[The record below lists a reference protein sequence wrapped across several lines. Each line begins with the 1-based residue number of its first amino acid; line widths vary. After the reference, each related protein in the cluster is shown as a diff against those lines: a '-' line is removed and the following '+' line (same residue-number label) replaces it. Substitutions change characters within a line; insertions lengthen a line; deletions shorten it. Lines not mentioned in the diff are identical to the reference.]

1 MPEWLTARP
10 LSATLV
16 VPGTERTREHP
27 EQPSAPKLLG
37 DASHPLRPRTQR
49 EPDQAEVL
57 KVSGRA
63 MANAPSNMD
72 RPGTSQL
79 RRRAAALSPPG
90 VMPSVFPAPMSSLL
104 TGEKSGAVVPLGAT
118 QPRGGM
124 HPIHHSLAAE
134 VLRTPV
140 DPGFSERLDAAKEAF
155 DAAARQHRATP
166 GEDAHAALRAAAA
179 DLDAVLSS
187 AQLRNLAAAARM
199 HTATRVRLDFA
210 VGELD
215 RIDQR
220 LGAAGPGHP
229 ALGEVNRQRP
239 AVQAAADGARQIQQR
254 HDEALNAAEHRLV
267 ALMLAHPPGF
277 KATEPAPAL
286 TDQLQALAHR
296 LPDQPLKE
304 AMSRSSM
311 VEAASRMLAHVT
323 AGDTTRA
330 ADALRA
336 LMSRPTLTWMS
347 AHAGDGP
354 EQAES
359 DVKALFRLMSGVHRG
374 TEVLMLAARDQATI
388 AEVTPQSLDV
398 RAFWR
403 ADRAQQQESS
413 APVRAWLDGAKRAAM
428 ASAESGTD
436 AVTGQRDLAALRA
449 VRMGFVSNAPESHYG
464 RVNKRLTKLVTQ
476 WIDRAQAPE
485 AGFASRVQQMLG
497 LGGAPAPD
505 VEQGVTRRRQD
516 LDPPSL
522 NPLGKKTPLRAGVLE
537 RLDTVGASVG
547 VRTPSVQVRE
557 HLGAAADMLEQAGAQ
572 LIDQALAR
580 QEAPAPEAAI
590 GHALGAFMKANPGLS
605 PAHTPTSAEMA
616 SIQALARARAGEAP
630 QGAPLPMPPAEPL
643 LAMAARAASALQDV
657 AARSPQSAARDETQT
672 DALVAGASERLSA
685 ARQLL
690 SPAADGRQ
698 RFVDDLCAKLDGWDL
713 RTRLRAADGAV
724 AGAGLLSNMSISTPS
739 AGHPLITPVASA
751 QVRREAFLDIFH
763 PMQGLQITAGS
774 IRQAGGELGLSAG
787 PTFKLAEDVL
797 GLRLSGGLKGGYS
810 STQVDGAIMRIR
822 REPGRLPEMIEN
834 LKNVVRDLARWETL
848 RDERGQPFDDAVSAL
863 LARNGKLII
872 SDMTQDSSSSVLEM
886 SASAGL
892 SVGDPRPGRRNATFG
907 PNASVQLSTE
917 RQQQLYADHSGSVRV
932 LNEQVSIAHHKFR
945 ASASL
950 TANVGDPNNYPRP
963 PHAQHAEPAH
973 APAHAPSHAPAPSPA
988 AAPQGG
994 TEITGVKGPML
1005 LSGTREFGQSYE
1017 KVSVTVLDF
1026 AGTIDADHDRFYN
1039 SPQPLMAEVELNRE
1053 QWIQRYLETLSGWT
1067 EEQKQTQGR
1076 DLAHR
1081 DLDRFLEQAQGLQ
1094 GSNFAHYNIHDT
1106 MMPQASGHF
1115 ETLYMLQDVA
1125 SATGNDAMAQS
1136 VKADR
1141 DQLLSEPSTW
1151 RRSTMNLFERG
1162 RSSAID
1168 GINVVVKAGRTQ
1180 GADAQLQIAE
1190 YPSRNPAPP
1199 PGA

>member
-1 MPEWLTARP
+1 MPEWLNARP

-27 EQPSAPKLLG
+27 EQPAAPKLLG
-37 DASHPLRPRTQR
+37 DADHPLRSRAQR

-63 MANAPSNMD
+63 MADAPSNMD
-72 RPGTSQL
+72 RPGSSKL
-79 RRRAAALSPPG
+79 RRRVAAHSPAG
-90 VMPSVFPAPMSSLL
+90 LIPSAFPAPMPSFL
-104 TGEKSGAVVPLGAT
+104 TGEKNGTPVPLGAH
-118 QPRGGM
+118 QSSGGM
-124 HPIHHSLAAE
+124 PPVHHSRAAE
-134 VLRTPV
+134 VRRTPV
-140 DPGFSERLDAAKEAF
+140 DPGFSERLDAAKDAF
-155 DAAARQHRATP
+155 DAAAHEHQAAP
-166 GEDAHAALRAAAA
+166 GGDTHDALRAAAA

-187 AQLRNLAAAARM
+187 AQLRNLGAAARM

-215 RIDQR
+215 RIDQQ
-220 LGAAGPGHP
+220 LGAAGPGHRP
-229 ALGEVNRQRP
+229 ALEEVERQRP
-239 AVQAAADGARQIQQR
+239 AMQAAAEGAQQIQEY
-254 HDEALNAAEHRLV
+254 HDAALNAAEHRLV
-267 ALMLAHPPGF
+267 ALMQAHPPGF
-277 KATEPAPAL
+277 MATEPTPAL
-286 TDQLQALAHR
+286 TAQLRALAHR
-296 LPDQPLKE
+296 LPNQPLKE

-311 VEAASRMLAHVT
+311 VEATSRMLAHVT
-323 AGDTTRA
+323 GGDAARG

-336 LMSRPTLTWMS
+336 LMDAPTLSWMS
-347 AHAGDGP
+347 TAGNDGAA
-354 EQAES
+354 QAEA
-359 DVKALFRLMSGVHRG
+359 DVQALFRLMSGVHRG

-403 ADRAQQQESS
+403 ADLAQRQESS
-413 APVRAWLDGAKRAAM
+413 EPVRAWLEGAKRAAM
-428 ASAESGTD
+428 ASAESGAD
-436 AVTGQRDLAALRA
+436 ALISQRDLAALRA
-449 VRMGFVSNAPESHYG
+449 VRMGFVSNASDSHYG
-464 RVNKRLTKLVTQ
+464 RVNKRLTKMVTQ

-485 AGFASRVQQMLG
+485 AGMASRVQQMLG
-497 LGGAPAPD
+497 LGGASAAD
-505 VEQGVTRRRQD
+505 LERGTTRQRQE
-516 LDPPSL
+516 LDPPTL

-557 HLGAAADMLEQAGAQ
+557 HLVAAAHALEQAGGQ
-572 LIDQALAR
+572 LIDQAFAR
-580 QEAPAPEAAI
+580 REAPSPEIAI
-590 GHALGAFMKANPGLS
+590 GRALGAFMQAHPDLS
-605 PAHTPTSAEMA
+605 PTHTPTGDEMA
-616 SIQALARARAGEAP
+616 SIRAQAREAL
-630 QGAPLPMPPAEPL
+630 QGAPVPMPPAGSL
-643 LAMAARAASALQDV
+643 LTMAMRAASMLQAV
-657 AARSPQSAARDETQT
+657 SARSPQPATQDEAQT
-672 DALVAGASERLSA
+672 AALVARANEGLSA
-685 ARQLL
+685 AHRLL
-690 SPAADGRQ
+690 SPAADARQ

-713 RTRLRAADGAV
+713 RTRLRASDGGV
-724 AGAGLLSNMSISTPS
+724 VGAGLLSNMSISTPA

-751 QVRREAFLDIFH
+751 QVKREAFIDIFH

-797 GLRLSGGLKGGYS
+797 GLRLSGGLKGGYN

-822 REPGRLPEMIEN
+822 REPGRLPEMIEH
-834 LKNVVRDLARWETL
+834 LKNVVRDLAQWDTL
-848 RDERGQPFDDAVSAL
+848 RDERGQPFDDAVAAL

-872 SDMTQDSSSSVLEM
+872 SDMTQDTSSSVLEL

-917 RQQQLYADHSGSVRV
+917 RQQQLYADHSGNVRV

-945 ASASL
+945 ATASL
-950 TANVGDPNNYPRP
+950 TANVGDPNNYPRA
-963 PHAQHAEPAH
+963 PHPAH
-973 APAHAPSHAPAPSPA
+973 SAPAPASTPAPAPSPS
-988 AAPQGG
+988 AAPPDSTGV
-994 TEITGVKGPML
+994 TGVKGPML

-1115 ETLYMLQDVA
+1115 ETLYMLKDVA
-1125 SATGNDAMAQS
+1125 SVTGNDAMAQS

-1141 DQLLSEPSTW
+1141 DQLLNEPSTW

-1168 GINVVVKAGRTQ
+1168 GINVVIKAGRTQ

-1199 PGA
+1199 PPA

>member
-1 MPEWLTARP
+1 MPEWLNARP

-27 EQPSAPKLLG
+27 EQPAAPKLLG
-37 DASHPLRPRTQR
+37 DADHPLRSRNQR

-63 MANAPSNMD
+63 LADAPSNMD

-79 RRRAAALSPPG
+79 RRRAAAHSPAG
-90 VMPSVFPAPMSSLL
+90 LIPSAFPAPMSSLL
-104 TGEKSGAVVPLGAT
+104 TGETNGTVVPLGAN

-124 HPIHHSLAAE
+124 HPIPHSRAAE
-134 VLRTPV
+134 VVLAPA
-140 DPGFSERLDAAKEAF
+140 DPAFTERLDAAKDGF
-155 DAAARQHRATP
+155 DAATREHRATP
-166 GEDAHAALRAAAA
+166 GSGTLDALRAAAA
-179 DLDAVLSS
+179 GLDAMLSS
-187 AQLRNLAAAARM
+187 ARLRNLGAAARM

-215 RIDQR
+215 RIDHR
-220 LGAAGPGHP
+220 LDAAGPRHRP
-229 ALGEVNRQRP
+229 TLVEVGRQRP
-239 AVQAAADGARQIQQR
+239 AVQAAAEGARQIQEH
-254 HDEALNAAEHRLV
+254 HDAALNAAERRLV
-267 ALMLAHPPGF
+267 ALMVLHPPGF
-277 KATEPAPAL
+277 MATEPVPSLSA
-286 TDQLQALAHR
+286 QVQALVDR

-311 VEAASRMLAHVT
+311 VEATSRMLAHVT
-323 AGDTTRA
+323 AGDTVRA
-330 ADALRA
+330 SDALQA
-336 LMSRPTLTWMS
+336 LMSAPTLSWMS
-347 AHAGDGP
+347 VTATDAP
-354 EQAES
+354 AQTQA

-374 TEVLMLAARDQATI
+374 TEVLMLAARDRATI

-403 ADRAQQQESS
+403 ADLALQQESS
-413 APVRAWLDGAKRAAM
+413 EPVRAWLEGAKRAAA
-428 ASAESGTD
+428 ASAESGMD
-436 AVTGQRDLAALRA
+436 AVTSQRDLAALRA

-464 RVNKRLTKLVTQ
+464 RVNKRLTKMVTQ
-476 WIDRAQAPE
+476 WVDRAQAPE
-485 AGFASRVQQMLG
+485 VGLTGRVQQMLG
-497 LGGAPAPD
+497 LGAASATDIERGSSH
-505 VEQGVTRRRQD
+505 QRQA
-516 LDPPSL
+516 LDPPTL
-522 NPLGKKTPLRAGVLE
+522 NPLGKKTPLRGSVLE

-547 VRTPSVQVRE
+547 VRTPSVQMRE
-557 HLGAAADMLEQAGAQ
+557 HLGAAAHALEQAGGQ
-572 LIDQALAR
+572 LIDQAFAR
-580 QEAPAPEAAI
+580 RESPSPEAAI
-590 GHALGAFMKANPGLS
+590 GRALGAFMKAHPELP
-605 PAHTPTSAEMA
+605 PAHRPTQAERA
-616 SIQALARARAGEAP
+616 SIRAQAREAL
-630 QGAPLPMPPAEPL
+630 QGAPVHMPPAESL
-643 LAMAARAASALQDV
+643 LAMALRSASMLRAIS
-657 AARSPQSAARDETQT
+657 ARSPRPATQDEAQTAALAAQANEH
-672 DALVAGASERLSA
+672 LSA
-685 ARQLL
+685 AQRLL
-690 SPAADGRQ
+690 SPAVDGRQ

-713 RTRLRAADGAV
+713 RTRLRASDGAV
-724 AGAGLLSNMSISTPS
+724 VGAGLLSNMSIAPPA
-739 AGHPLITPVASA
+739 AGHPLITPVANA
-751 QVRREAFLDIFH
+751 QVRREAFIDIFH

-774 IRQAGGELGLSAG
+774 IRQSGGELGVSAG

-810 STQVDGAIMRIR
+810 STHVDGAILRIR
-822 REPGRLPEMIEN
+822 REPGRLPEMVEH
-834 LKNVVRDLARWETL
+834 LKNVVRDLAQWETL

-863 LARNGKLII
+863 LARNGKLIV
-872 SDMTQDSSSSVLEM
+872 SDMTQDTSNSVLEM

-892 SVGDPRPGRRNATFG
+892 SVGDPRPGRRDATFG

-917 RQQQLYADHSGSVRV
+917 RQQQRYADHSGNVRV

-950 TANVGDPNNYPRP
+950 SANVGDPDNYPRA
-963 PHAQHAEPAH
+963 PHSAH
-973 APAHAPSHAPAPSPA
+973 AAPAPAPAPSPS
-988 AAPQGG
+988 AAPPAS

-1026 AGTIDADHDRFYN
+1026 AGTIDADHDRFY
-1039 SPQPLMAEVELNRE
+1039 STPQPLMAEVELNRE

-1067 EEQKQTQGR
+1067 EAQKQTQGR

-1081 DLDRFLEQAQGLQ
+1081 DLDRFLEQAQALQ
-1094 GSNFAHYNIHDT
+1094 TSNFAHYNIHDT

-1125 SATGNDAMAQS
+1125 RTTGNDAMAQS

-1141 DQLLSEPSTW
+1141 DQLLNEPSTW

-1162 RSSAID
+1162 KSSAID
-1168 GINVVVKAGRTQ
+1168 GINVVIKAGRTQ

-1199 PGA
+1199 PPA